1 MLEKSRKLPYLIEIL
16 GLIIAPSLG
25 ILLTSFM
32 VGDYFLEYSL
42 HSDAA
47 WELTYMK
54 LYSESIFNSVYS
66 DPNMGAPLSVSHDFW
81 PWRQTILGLYYFIIG
96 LFRPNVLGIFEA
108 FYYSLFPICS
118 LAMYISLRFYFKTSI
133 FVALGIGAL
142 YAFIPFLTVHNV
154 HTSVQI
160 NNIAIPLLI
169 GIIYYFYTKDF
180 NSQSFKGYLL
190 TKEMII
196 AIIIIFFGTSLSVY
210 NSFYFI
216 LFISFFLV
224 RELISANV
232 IRLRVWVFSFFLL
245 ISLLTLLFNIFPHM
259 VFKSNNYF
267 TYDYMTRNFSHSTVY
282 GISIVEFFTPVLD
295 HVNSYFRYISKLYT
309 DNTSIRINFLSSY
322 LGILG
327 ILSFLISIFYTFKK
341 TKDDEFS
348 KKLKFFGIFIIIIFL
363 FFYRGGLMTVFY
375 LFTDFMVL
383 GSHYRVAPWVS
394 CISLIA
400 AGVII
405 EKIRILYNSSNGWND
420 RQANPFLYFYSRT
433 LFLVL
438 FVGVIWLS
446 LIDFRGLTAPFGMI
460 ANGNI
465 KTVYLP
471 QKEFYDNLNPEIKDG
486 DMILKL
492 PYRCFPETKH
502 ENGSYYGD
510 LWGYL
515 LIEKKVSFSWMAFKE
530 GTACAINTQIS
541 SMAGNLEELVKY
553 ASYYGYTGIII
564 NKNGFL
570 DNGKKII
577 KDFKEKFGLNP
588 VVESKRNSYFGE
600 YSFFDI
606 KSQNKTYNSFR
617 IKPKEGNSIG
627 KIFASK
633 GFESSQLD
641 PILKLFPGPCLDKKE
656 VVLDQL
662 QKDGFYEDKECDI
675 KSTVNKEFFYYSNDK
690 INTYPAIKWVNGE
703 IIIDK
708 NYIGPIMSLA
718 IHRKLEKGDY
728 KVELIS
734 NNMLDSDIKYYDFNV
749 TQWGKVF
756 RRKGSSIF
764 SLKNPAQA
772 RKLKA
777 IWIHVF
783 KKVQTDSNLR
793 LRAVTIKKVK

>member
-1 MLEKSRKLPYLIEIL
+1 
-16 GLIIAPSLG
+16 
-25 ILLTSFM
+25 
-32 VGDYFLEYSL
+32 
-42 HSDAA
+42 
-47 WELTYMK
+47 
-54 LYSESIFNSVYS
+54 
-66 DPNMGAPLSVSHDFW
+66 
-81 PWRQTILGLYYFIIG
+81 
-96 LFRPNVLGIFEA
+96 
-108 FYYSLFPICS
+108 
-118 LAMYISLRFYFKTSI
+118 
-133 FVALGIGAL
+133 
-142 YAFIPFLTVHNV
+142 
-154 HTSVQI
+154 
-160 NNIAIPLLI
+160 
-169 GIIYYFYTKDF
+169 
-180 NSQSFKGYLL
+180 
-190 TKEMII
+190 
-196 AIIIIFFGTSLSVY
+196 
-210 NSFYFI
+210 
-216 LFISFFLV
+216 
-224 RELISANV
+224 
-232 IRLRVWVFSFFLL
+232 
-245 ISLLTLLFNIFPHM
+245 
-259 VFKSNNYF
+259 
-267 TYDYMTRNFSHSTVY
+267 
-282 GISIVEFFTPVLD
+282 
-295 HVNSYFRYISKLYT
+295 
-309 DNTSIRINFLSSY
+309 
-322 LGILG
+322 
-327 ILSFLISIFYTFKK
+327 
-341 TKDDEFS
+341 
-348 KKLKFFGIFIIIIFL
+348 
-363 FFYRGGLMTVFY
+363 MTVFY

-471 QKEFYDNLNPEIKDG
+471 QKEFYDNLNPKIKDG

-570 DNGKKII
+570 DSGKKII

-617 IKPKEGNSIG
+617 ITPKEGNSIS

-662 QKDGFYEDKECDI
+662 QKNGFYEDKECDI

-708 NYIGPIMSLA
+708 NYIGPIMSIA